1 MSKKRIGNIGM
12 LDLRETKPEA
22 LDNIEWIDNV
32 GAVLVSKDTEAL
44 LSKLAVG
51 NLGGAATVPKDCK
64 LVDGELSLAH
74 AFFTAGNTVNHLVNG
89 TVKVDADVIKADLEN
104 GITFLAVNGM
114 VLCPKD
120 LIPVLQSKAEFI
132 RGNLIPL
139 EDNAT
144 ILVGKHTVNPTFCQ
158 TLNAPTRLILV
169 GAVDMT
175 EPLSADDVQY
185 IDRLEIVGKLKT
197 AEENLQ
203 IFGEKL
209 VQAPTLHI
217 DLTIPAGYTYIK
229 QPLTLNAATL
239 QRFSNAK
246 LFTRHRVLVGK
257 DVSAEALQQAVSHL
271 QTSDYVICPEGLQ
284 QTLLSVSDV
293 AGENLLTFSEE
304 LVVIE
309 GKHTLTAAELKYRP
323 ARFALLVDGKLRI
336 ANDVA
341 PDEFFQRVE
350 HVYNFGKIVAGDEI
364 CGILQVKLK
373 TRKGSIKN
381 QEAPDERKPP
391 VDPDVYLVQN
401 AGYLKL

>member
-1 MSKKRIGNIGM
+1 MSKKRIGNIGI
-12 LDLRETKPEA
+12 LDLRETQPEA

-32 GAVLVSKDTEAL
+32 GTVLVSKDTEAL
-44 LSKLAVG
+44 LPKMAVG
-51 NLGGAATVPKDCK
+51 NLGGSATVPKDCK
-64 LVDGELSLAH
+64 LVEGELTLDH
-74 AFFTAGNTVNHLVNG
+74 AFFAAGNTVNNLVNG
-89 TVKVDADVIKADLEN
+89 RMRVEADVTKDDLEH
-104 GITFLAVNGM
+104 GITFLAVNGL
-114 VLCPKD
+114 VLCPRD
-120 LIPVLQSKAEFI
+120 VIPVLQSKADFI
-132 RGNLIPL
+132 KGNLIPL
-139 EDNAT
+139 EDNAK
-144 ILVGKHTVNPTFCQ
+144 ILVGKHTVNHGFCQ
-158 TLNAPTRLILV
+158 TLNAATRLILV
-169 GAVDMT
+169 GDVDIT
-175 EPLSADDVQY
+175 EPLNVDDVQY
-185 IDRLEIVGKLKT
+185 IDKLEIVGKLKI

-203 IFGEKL
+203 LLGEKL

-217 DLTIPAGYTYIK
+217 GLTIPVGYTYVK

-246 LFTRHRVLVGK
+246 LFTRHRVIVEK
-257 DVSAEALQQAVSHL
+257 DVSTEALQQAVSHL
-271 QTSDYVICPEGLQ
+271 QTFDYVICPEGLQ
-284 QTLLSVSDV
+284 QTLLTISDV

-323 ARFALLVDGKLRI
+323 SRFALLVDGKLRI
-336 ANDVA
+336 ADDVA

-381 QEAPDERKPP
+381 QDALDEGKPP
-391 VDPDVYLVQN
+391 VDPEVYLVQN